1 MGVGGLYDGF
11 GRVIEVIGGGYLWK
25 RVMKRCEEERR
36 RDGVCGDPVGSTDPD
51 GSRMYHPCSY

>member
-11 GRVIEVIGGGYLWK
+11 RGVMEMIGEGYLGK

-36 RDGVCGDPVGSTDPD
+36 KSGNPVGSTDQV
-51 GSRMYHPCSY
+51 GSRT